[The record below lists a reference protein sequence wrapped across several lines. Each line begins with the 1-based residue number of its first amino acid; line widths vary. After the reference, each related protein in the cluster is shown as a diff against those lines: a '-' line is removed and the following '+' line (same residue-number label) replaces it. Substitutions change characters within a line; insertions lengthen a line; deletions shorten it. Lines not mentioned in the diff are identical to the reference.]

1 MRTLSRWLHLG
12 LGNAGTPA
20 DRALLVEQFR
30 ILTSQVPVL
39 YGVLIVES
47 LSVSYVLPSSL
58 PPWFRLGRKRLLPC
72 KLPERRPAHAHHLGT
87 SDLAAAVVFR

>member
-20 DRALLVEQFR
+20 SRALLVEQFR

-47 LSVSYVLPSSL
+47 LSDSYVLPSSL
-58 PPWFRLGRKRLLPC
+58 PPR
-72 KLPERRPAHAHHLGT
+72 
-87 SDLAAAVVFR
+87 